1 MARADMSLNAKHTK
15 IAGYIGYLTQAL
27 TINFA
32 PLLFLTF
39 VNTYGLTLTRIST
52 LVAISFSVQLL
63 TDAFEAKFA
72 SKLNTR
78 ATVVIGHILAVLG
91 VTGYAY
97 LPEIMP
103 TPFIGLLICTVT
115 SAVGAGIV
123 EVLISPIIE
132 ACPTGEK
139 SAAMSLLHSFYS
151 WGQVGV
157 VLLST
162 LFFTLVGIEHWR
174 ILSLIWAIIPAT
186 GAIAFTVVPIY
197 ELEADTLPTE
207 ERKKRSA
214 GTSGLF
220 FVFFTL
226 MVCAGAAEMVMS
238 QWASTFA
245 ESGLGISKTLGDLL
259 GPCAFALLMGIARLI
274 YAKSS
279 EKINLDK
286 FILVSAILCVVS
298 YFIAALSPNPIISL
312 VGCALCGLS
321 VGVMWPGTYSL
332 ATARMSGVGVQMFAL
347 LALGGDL
354 GCMIGPAAAGWFAG
368 LFGDNLR
375 ISFLL
380 ASVFPIIII
389 LLLCLWSRKNKSA
402 NKERKL

>member
-1 MARADMSLNAKHTK
+1 MSLNAKHTK

-27 TINFA
+27 TINYA

-39 VNTYGLTLTRIST
+39 VNTYGLTLTKIST

-78 ATVVIGHILAVLG
+78 ATVIIGHILAVLG

-97 LPEIMP
+97 LPDIMP

-123 EVLISPIIE
+123 EVIISPIVE
-132 ACPTGEK
+132 ACPTGDK
-139 SAAMSLLHSFYS
+139 SAAMSLLHSFYC

-157 VLLST
+157 VLLTT
-162 LFFTLVGIEHWR
+162 LFFNLVGIGHWR
-174 ILSLIWAIIPAT
+174 ILSCLWAIIPAT
-186 GAIAFTVVPIY
+186 GALAFSVVPIY
-197 ELEADTLPTE
+197 TLEADA
-207 ERKKRSA
+207 KSA
-214 GTSGLF
+214 DTPKNGGHKVSGLF

-259 GPCAFALLMGIARLI
+259 GPCAFALLMGIARVI
-274 YAKSS
+274 YAKASD
-279 EKINLDK
+279 KINLDK
-286 FILVSAILCVVS
+286 FILISAILCVVS
-298 YFIAALSPNPIISL
+298 YFIAALSPHPVLSL

-332 ATARMSGVGVQMFAL
+332 ATSRMSGVGVQMFAL

-354 GCMIGPAAAGWFAG
+354 GCMIGPAAAGWIAG

-375 ISFLL
+375 ISFIL
-380 ASVFPIIII
+380 ASIFPIIII
-389 LLLCLWSRKNKSA
+389 ALLCFGSKKNKSA
-402 NKERKL
+402 KKDI

>member
-1 MARADMSLNAKHTK
+1 MSLNAKHTK

-39 VNTYGLTLTRIST
+39 VNTYNLSLTKIST

-72 SKLNTR
+72 SRLNTR
-78 ATVVIGHILAVLG
+78 ATVVTGHLLAVFG

-103 TPFIGLLICTVT
+103 DPFIGLIICTT
-115 SAVGAGIV
+115 FSAIGAGIV

-132 ACPTGEK
+132 ACPTDGK

-162 LFFTLVGIEHWR
+162 LFFKFVGIEHWR
-174 ILSLIWAIIPAT
+174 ILACIWAIIPAA
-186 GAIAFTVVPIY
+186 GAVAFALVPIY
-197 ELEADTLPTE
+197 KLEADKDPHLKK
-207 ERKKRSA
+207 KKRSVGGA
-214 GTSGLF
+214 GLLAL
-220 FVFFTL
+220 FFTL

-238 QWASTFA
+238 QWASAFA
-245 ESGLGISKTLGDLL
+245 ESGLGISKTVGDLL
-259 GPCAFALLMGIARLI
+259 GPCAFALLMGTARVI
-274 YAKSS
+274 YAKFSDR
-279 EKINLDK
+279 IDLGK
-286 FILVSAILCVVS
+286 FILFSAVLCIVS
-298 YFIAALSPNPIISL
+298 YLIAALSPYPLLSL
-312 VGCALCGLS
+312 IGCALCGLS

-332 ATARMSGVGVQMFAL
+332 ATASMSGVGVQIFAL

-354 GCMIGPAAAGWFAG
+354 GCIIGPAAAGWIAG
-368 LFGDNLR
+368 LFSDNLR

-380 ASVFPIIII
+380 ASIFPIIII
-389 LLLCLWSRKNKSA
+389 SALCLHGRKKD
-402 NKERKL
+402 

>member
-1 MARADMSLNAKHTK
+1 MALNAKHTK

-39 VNTYGLTLTRIST
+39 TKLYDISLTAIST
-52 LVAISFSVQLL
+52 LVAISFSVQLM

-72 SKLNTR
+72 SRLNTR
-78 ATVVIGHILAVLG
+78 ATVVIGHILAVIG
-91 VTGYAY
+91 ITGYAY

-103 TPFIGLLICTVT
+103 TPFVGLVICTTT
-115 SAVGAGIV
+115 SAIGAGIV

-132 ACPTGEK
+132 ACPTGGK

-162 LFFTLVGIEHWR
+162 LFFNTAGIENWK
-174 ILSLIWAIIPAT
+174 ILACIWAIIPAT
-186 GAIAFTVVPIY
+186 GALAFSFVPIY
-197 ELEADTLPTE
+197 ALEADE
-207 ERKKRSA
+207 NKAEKDKERSRGNSR
-214 GTSGLF
+214 LF
-220 FVFFTL
+220 ALFFTL

-245 ESGLGISKTLGDLL
+245 ESGLGVSKTVGDLL
-259 GPCAFALLMGIARLI
+259 GPCAFAFLMGTARII
-274 YAKSS
+274 YAKFSDR
-279 EKINLDK
+279 IDLRR
-286 FILVSAILCVVS
+286 FILASAVLCVIS
-298 YFIAALSPNPIISL
+298 YLIAALSPHPIVSL

-332 ATARMSGVGVQMFAL
+332 ATANMSGVGVQIFAL

-354 GCMIGPAAAGWFAG
+354 GCMIGPAAAGWIAG
-368 LFGDNLR
+368 LFGDDLT

-380 ASVFPIIII
+380 AAIFPIIII
-389 LLLCLWSRKNKSA
+389 SVLCLHGRRKKSG

>member
-1 MARADMSLNAKHTK
+1 MALNAKHTK

-27 TINFA
+27 TINYA

-39 VNTYGLTLTRIST
+39 TKVYNLSLTAIST
-52 LVAISFSVQLL
+52 LVAISFSVQLM

-72 SKLNTR
+72 SRLNTR
-78 ATVVIGHILAVLG
+78 ATVVIGHLLAVLG

-103 TPFIGLLICTVT
+103 SPFIGLLICTVT
-115 SAVGAGIV
+115 SAIGAGIV

-132 ACPTGEK
+132 ACPTGGK

-162 LFFTLVGIEHWR
+162 LFFNTVGIEHWR
-174 ILSLIWAIIPAT
+174 ILSCIWAIIPLT
-186 GAIAFTVVPIY
+186 GALAFTVVPIY
-197 ELEADTLPTE
+197 ALEADE
-207 ERKKRSA
+207 HKSGEKKERPRGGSR
-214 GTSGLF
+214 LF
-220 FVFFTL
+220 ALFFTL

-245 ESGLGISKTLGDLL
+245 ESGLGVSKTVGDLL
-259 GPCAFALLMGIARLI
+259 GPCAFAFLMGTARII
-274 YAKSS
+274 YAKFS
-279 EKINLDK
+279 EKIDLRK
-286 FILVSAILCVVS
+286 FILASAVLCVIS
-298 YFIAALSPNPIISL
+298 YLIAALSPHPLVSL
-312 VGCALCGLS
+312 IGCALCGLS

-332 ATARMSGVGVQMFAL
+332 ATASISGVGVQIFAL

-354 GCMIGPAAAGWFAG
+354 GCMIGPAAAGWIAG
-368 LFGDNLR
+368 LFGDNLKV
-375 ISFLL
+375 SFLL
-380 ASVFPIIII
+380 ASIFPIIII
-389 LLLCLWSRKNKSA
+389 IALCLFRRRKKDES
-402 NKERKL
+402 KERKL